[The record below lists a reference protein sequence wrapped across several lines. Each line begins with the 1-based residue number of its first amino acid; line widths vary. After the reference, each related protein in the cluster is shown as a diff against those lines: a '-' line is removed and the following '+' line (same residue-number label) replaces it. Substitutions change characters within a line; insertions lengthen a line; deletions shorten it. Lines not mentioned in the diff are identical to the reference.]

1 MGDMELVWVGDG
13 SGRDGG
19 MDGGGLGGVGMREA
33 WGWMREGCMREDV
46 WMREGRE
53 G

>member
-1 MGDMELVWVGDG
+1 MGQGGMMGWMGEGWDGVGDE
-13 SGRDGG
+13 GG
-19 MDGGGLGGVGMREA
+19 ME
-33 WGWMREGCMREDV
+33 GWMREGCMREDG